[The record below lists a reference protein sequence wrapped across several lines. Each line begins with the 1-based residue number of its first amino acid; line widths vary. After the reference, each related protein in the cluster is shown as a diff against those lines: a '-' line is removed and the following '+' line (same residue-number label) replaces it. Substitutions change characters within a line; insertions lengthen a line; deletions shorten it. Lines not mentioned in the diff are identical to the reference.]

1 MGWWQAMQDKVR
13 DRLRSFLDIQPPEVR
28 TFTVPG
34 ELDWAGNCILNRLW
48 YRGQAGEL
56 EQFWKQV
63 PGASARR
70 RFWAAVPTTG
80 RDIEKIHVGIPAT
93 IVDTLANIVVSDL
106 QQISVDDKHAE
117 AAWDEMAEENG
128 ILDLVSEAVTETL
141 VIGDGAF
148 RISIVP
154 EVSAFPVIEFIPGDR
169 CEFEYERGRVKEVR
183 FLTEVVD
190 GTRRLALVERYGR
203 GYIRTSL
210 EERGREVP
218 LDTVAEYA
226 DVPPEVTW
234 DGGFMMAVPLRFFPS
249 KLWPGRGGSVFD
261 TRSGNFDALDECWS
275 QWMDALRKAR
285 TKEYVPE
292 RLLPRDPRTGAPI
305 MPNPFDNAYIRVDS
319 TMAEGASDKVEVV
332 QPEIAHES
340 YIQTYTNALDQCLR
354 GLISPATVG
363 IDVKK
368 LDNAEAQREKEK
380 VTLYTRNQ
388 IVAKLQKAL
397 PLLVEAAVN
406 AWQTQQ
412 GIALTEC
419 SVDVEFG
426 EYANPSFESMVETV
440 GKARVQG
447 IMSVEAAV
455 DELYGDSRDE
465 EWKAAEVERL
475 KAERGITEARP
486 AGGMSWADI
495 LGAGSGE

>member
-13 DRLRSFLDIQPPEVR
+13 DRLRSFLDIQPPAIR
-28 TFTVPG
+28 TFTVDG

-63 PGASARR
+63 PGVAARR
-70 RFWAAVPTTG
+70 RFWAAVPSTG
-80 RDIEKIHVGIPAT
+80 REIEKIHVGMPSI

-106 QQISVDDKHAE
+106 QQITVDDSHAA
-117 AAWDEMAEENG
+117 AAWEEMADENG
-128 ILDLVSEAVTETL
+128 LLDLVADAVTETL

-154 EVSAFPVIEFIPGDR
+154 ELSAFPVIEFIPGDR
-169 CEFEYERGRVKEVR
+169 CEFEYERGRLKEVR
-183 FLTEVVD
+183 FLTEVAE
-190 GTRRLALVERYGR
+190 GTRRMALVERYGR

-210 EERGREVP
+210 EEHGREVP
-218 LDTVAEYA
+218 LDTVADYA

-249 KLWPGRGGSVFD
+249 KLWSGRGASAFD
-261 TRSGNFDALDECWS
+261 ARSGNFDALDECWS

-292 RLLPRDPRTGAPI
+292 RLLPRDPQTGAPV
-305 MPNPFDNAYIRVDS
+305 MPNAFDNAYIRVES
-319 TMAEGASDKVEVV
+319 HMAEGASDKVEVV

-340 YIQTYTNALDQCLR
+340 YIQTYTNALDLCLQ
-354 GLISPATVG
+354 GLVSPATVG

-380 VTLYTRNQ
+380 VTLYTRNK
-388 IVAKLQKAL
+388 IVSSLQKAL
-397 PLLVEAAVN
+397 PLLVSAAVN
-406 AWQTQQ
+406 AWQTQE
-412 GIALTEC
+412 GLALTEPA
-419 SVDVEFG
+419 VDVEFG
-426 EYANPSFESMVETV
+426 EYANPSFESQVETV

-447 IMSVEAAV
+447 IMSIEAAV
-455 DELYGDSRDE
+455 DELYGDSRDD

-475 KAERGITEARP
+475 KAERGISEARP

-495 LGAGSGE
+495 LGAGGGE